1 MSLGSKYENIVKI
14 IYINMLVLLMAGCAA
29 QSPNEDAS
37 GDFAYISAGLEERTN
52 YSPRRTREPG
62 KFELPEWVTLDDG
75 LSQDEAVALALWNNA
90 RFQADLAA
98 LGFAR
103 ADLLEANMLSNPVFS
118 ILFPVNPE
126 LLEATLDIPIDV
138 LWQRPHRVA
147 VAKLDAQKLS
157 ENLIQ
162 DGLGLVR
169 EVQTNYGDILSAQER
184 LILSTEEA
192 QLKKQISQLDQAR
205 LRAGEISELTMT
217 ASYMDMLQATDAIKR
232 FSQEVDILEQKLN
245 NLLGIDSDDIKF
257 DIVPAETSPIPAK
270 SVDDILKTAFVCRP
284 DLRAAELAIE
294 AAGERVGW
302 QKSKVYNFIAVLGG
316 DDTELKH
323 ETFVI
328 RPGFSVEVPLFNQ
341 NDAKIAHAKAEL
353 EQAAK
358 QYEVVRQNII
368 LEVKQAYT
376 QYVSAYEQFYLWN
389 NDIVPSLEQVL
400 EQTTKSFEI
409 GEVPYLTVL
418 EANQKLI
425 EAKIQLTE
433 LTANVHRIAAELNYC
448 VGKKMI

>member
-1 MSLGSKYENIVKI
+1 MKKI
-14 IYINMLVLLMAGCAA
+14 YLAFTIFLIAGCAGPP
-29 QSPNEDAS
+29 PNEDSS
-37 GDFAYISAGLEERTN
+37 GNFAYISAGLEERTN
-52 YSPRRTREPG
+52 YSPRQASESG
-62 KFELPEWVTLDDG
+62 QFEFPEWVTLDDG

-90 RFQADLAA
+90 QFQADLAA

-103 ADLLEANMLSNPVFS
+103 ADLLEANMLKNPVFS
-118 ILFPVNPE
+118 ILFPVSPE

-162 DGLGLVR
+162 NGLGLVR
-169 EVQTNYGDILSAQER
+169 EVQINYGELLLAQER

-205 LRAGEISELTMT
+205 LRAGEISELTMAT
-217 ASYMDMLQATDAIKR
+217 SYMDTLQATHAIKR
-232 FSQEVDILEQKLN
+232 FSKEVDILEQKLN
-245 NLLGIDSDDIKF
+245 NLLGINSDDIKF
-257 DIVPAETSPIPAK
+257 DIVPAETSPIPAE

-302 QKSKVYNFIAVLGG
+302 EESKVYNFIAVLGG

-323 ETFVI
+323 ETFII
-328 RPGFSVEVPLFNQ
+328 RPGFSAEIPLFNQ

-358 QYEVVRQNII
+358 RYEVVHQNII

-376 QYVSAYEQFYLWN
+376 QYVSAYEQFDLWN

-418 EANQKLI
+418 EANRKLI
-425 EAKIQLTE
+425 EAKVQLAQ
-433 LTANVHRIAAELNYC
+433 LTANVHSIAAELNYNI
-448 VGKKMI
+448 GKKMI